1 MPIFFNGQ
9 RVYTRNHVGIL
20 KDEEL
25 LFQRPCQ
32 GRDKKC
38 SEKPLKRPSQARKLH
53 RKWNV
58 AFLKIEQNFIPNR
71 YKSKRVDIDEDS
83 KHKQT
88 NKQTNILI
96 HYKRRKYDM
105 GLCKNSKEEVG
116 RHVPGTAGRRLTKA

>member
-1 MPIFFNGQ
+1 MGYKNYSEPLQLYRKEFSSNSFEELILPINIFANIFNGQ

-38 SEKPLKRPSQARKLH
+38 SDKPLKRPSQARELH

-58 AFLKIEQNFIPNR
+58 AFLKIEQNFITNR
-71 YKSKRVDIDEDS
+71 FKSKRVDIDEDS

-88 NKQTNILI
+88 NKHTHSL
-96 HYKRRKYDM
+96 
-105 GLCKNSKEEVG
+105 
-116 RHVPGTAGRRLTKA
+116 

>member
-1 MPIFFNGQ
+1 MGYKNYSEPLQLYRKEFSSNSFEELILPITYLPIFFNGQ

-38 SEKPLKRPSQARKLH
+38 SDKPLKRPSQARKLH

-58 AFLKIEQNFIPNR
+58 AFLKIEQNFITNR
-71 YKSKRVDIDEDS
+71 FKSKRVDIDEDS

-88 NKQTNILI
+88 NKHTHSL
-96 HYKRRKYDM
+96 
-105 GLCKNSKEEVG
+105 
-116 RHVPGTAGRRLTKA
+116 